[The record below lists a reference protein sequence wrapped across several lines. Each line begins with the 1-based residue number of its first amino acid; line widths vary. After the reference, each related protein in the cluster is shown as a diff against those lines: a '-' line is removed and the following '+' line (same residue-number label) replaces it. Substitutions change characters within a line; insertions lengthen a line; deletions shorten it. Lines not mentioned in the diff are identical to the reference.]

1 MDRLMD
7 YSEKQILIFDG
18 VMTLLREGRPVHELK
33 VADITESAGIGKS
46 TAYEYFTSKEEII
59 REALAYHLREN
70 FRRFAAYVFS
80 AGTFRDMIRNA
91 LDHMEESLDG
101 QSTGIFFMVL
111 MEHRVQLDNGAYLD
125 DAFRQKMETMLETQI
140 RRITA
145 IGTEEGQIAGDLT
158 MTEIRMI
165 LFGFFTAYIRN
176 LMKIKLG
183 VCGSQGGKDL
193 KDKREQEAEISQLKD
208 QTLNLLLKA
217 LK

>member
-1 MDRLMD
+1 MDKLMD

-46 TAYEYFTSKEEII
+46 TAYEYFASKEEII

-80 AGTFRDMIRNA
+80 AETFRDMIRNA

-208 QTLNLLLKA
+208 QTLKLLLKA

>member
-1 MDRLMD
+1 MD

-101 QSTGIFFMVL
+101 QSTGIF
-111 MEHRVQLDNGAYLD
+111 HGPHGTPGA
-125 DAFRQKMETMLETQI
+125 AGQ
-140 RRITA
+140 RR
-145 IGTEEGQIAGDLT
+145 LP
-158 MTEIRMI
+158 
-165 LFGFFTAYIRN
+165 
-176 LMKIKLG
+176 
-183 VCGSQGGKDL
+183 
-193 KDKREQEAEISQLKD
+193 
-208 QTLNLLLKA
+208 
-217 LK
+217 